1 MLLEAVNATPDN
13 ETSKWPSVA
22 QKITGRT
29 GKQCRERFLNHL
41 KPNLR
46 RNTEWSPAEDA
57 LIFHLVNSIGT
68 RWSSI
73 AKLLPG
79 RSDNAAKNR
88 YHIIRRKL
96 ERLLTFLS
104 SCEGQEAGETNPLL
118 VLDSQDMSKHVSAA
132 VDAII
137 ALRSRAFTL
146 PSEWSYAYDFTF
158 GPYLLPSVVQDTVCK
173 RCSLAVPS
181 PQTGRRVCA
190 KLGWCE
196 SCIKSPPFVSDN
208 ILRKLHACNAS
219 SAEKPAEMP
228 HEEGLNVPTAI

>member
-1 MLLEAVNATPDN
+1 MLLEAVNTIPDN
-13 ETSKWPSVA
+13 ETSKWPCVA
-22 QKITGRT
+22 QKIAGRT
-29 GKQCRERFLNHL
+29 GKQCRERYLNHL

-46 RNTEWSPAEDA
+46 RNMEWAPDEDA
-57 LIFHLVNSIGT
+57 LIFHLVDSIGT

-104 SCEGQEAGETNPLL
+104 SCEDREARETSPLL
-118 VLDSQDMSKHVSAA
+118 VLDSQDMSKHVRAA

-137 ALRSRAFTL
+137 ALRCKAATL
-146 PSEWSYAYDFTF
+146 PSEWTYAYDFTF
-158 GPYLLPSVVQDTVCK
+158 GPYLSPSVVQDMVCK

-181 PQTGRRVCA
+181 LQTGRRVCT

-208 ILRKLHACNAS
+208 ILRKLHASNAS
-219 SAEKPAEMP
+219 TTEKPTKMP
-228 HEEGLNVPTAI
+228 NEEGLNVPTVI